1 MPRSRRRTG
10 SPCTANDSWFG
21 AAKTA
26 TVVTIEL
33 AQERRTLL
41 LDRAITAV
49 VDQNAEFE
57 VRTAAQSSW
66 RAFSVARRSRRHDAH
81 ARPDL
86 YASERVIQ
94 AQVRPWVCR
103 VPLRAPS

>member
-1 MPRSRRRTG
+1 MRTG
-10 SPCTANDSWFG
+10 SSCTSNDSWFG
-21 AAKTA
+21 AAKTV

-41 LDRAITAV
+41 LDRAIAAV
-49 VDQNAEFE
+49 IDQNAEFE

-66 RAFSVARRSRRHDAH
+66 RAFSVARTVRRHEAH

-86 YASERVIQ
+86 YARERVIQ
-94 AQVRPWVCR
+94 AQVRP
-103 VPLRAPS
+103 